1 MKILKPHCLL
11 FWLVL
16 LCLPTAL
23 QADSSSTLSPQ
34 VREQIDYLLHRVE
47 DSGYIFVRNG
57 TEHDSAEAAQ
67 HMRRKFEHFLDKGDI
82 ASVDDFIDLA
92 GTQSLITRR
101 KYMVRLPDGTE
112 LPTAQWL
119 RAELEELPGRNLTGG
134 AL

>member
-1 MKILKPHCLL
+1 
-11 FWLVL
+11 
-16 LCLPTAL
+16 
-23 QADSSSTLSPQ
+23 
-34 VREQIDYLLHRVE
+34 
-47 DSGYIFVRNG
+47 
-57 TEHDSAEAAQ
+57 
-67 HMRRKFEHFLDKGDI
+67 MRRKFEHFLDKGDI